1 MPSTESGDR
10 VYAIG
15 DIHGRYD
22 LLTSLMDQIGEHA
35 GALPPSR
42 SLHIVMLG
50 DIIDRGPQSAAAL
63 ELLYDLQK
71 TSDRVVVLL
80 GNHEEA
86 MLQALEGS
94 TESLRGWMNVGGD
107 ATVRSFGL
115 DPYQRDDDPR
125 DYIRKLRA
133 AVPREWVAW
142 LKRLPLFARSGD
154 YFFCHAGIRP
164 GVALRRQTR
173 SDLLWIRED
182 FLDDEADHGA
192 VIVHGH
198 SIEPEVTIRANR
210 IGIDTGAYRTGV
222 LTALYLEGEQRGVIS
237 TQAA

>member
-71 TSDRVVVLL
+71 TS
-80 GNHEEA
+80 
-86 MLQALEGS
+86 
-94 TESLRGWMNVGGD
+94 
-107 ATVRSFGL
+107 
-115 DPYQRDDDPR
+115 
-125 DYIRKLRA
+125 
-133 AVPREWVAW
+133 
-142 LKRLPLFARSGD
+142 
-154 YFFCHAGIRP
+154 
-164 GVALRRQTR
+164 
-173 SDLLWIRED
+173 
-182 FLDDEADHGA
+182 
-192 VIVHGH
+192 
-198 SIEPEVTIRANR
+198 
-210 IGIDTGAYRTGV
+210 
-222 LTALYLEGEQRGVIS
+222 
-237 TQAA
+237 